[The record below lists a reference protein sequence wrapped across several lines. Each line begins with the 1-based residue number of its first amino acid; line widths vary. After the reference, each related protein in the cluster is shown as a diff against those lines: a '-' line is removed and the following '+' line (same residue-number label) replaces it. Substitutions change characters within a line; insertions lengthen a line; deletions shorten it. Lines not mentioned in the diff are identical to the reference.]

1 MNVQVACASA
11 YIKIFW
17 SPQDCLWG
25 LPFPGRAMKP
35 ESILENSA
43 LDKWTQSCRHGTA
56 SEKISPTLQEKTS
69 LNSPTIQWSI
79 SQKERVVFIHNTPS
93 STSTYALIA
102 HLYSAWICWVQEKS
116 VQPLKTDSLRRTS
129 SLWWSVRKQICIIL
143 GTWYCQFQEV
153 AQTF

>member
-102 HLYSAWICWVQEKS
+102 HLYSAWICWVHEKS
-116 VQPLKTDSLRRTS
+116 VRQTAWEGLPAYDDQSESRFAS
-129 SLWWSVRKQICIIL
+129 SWEH
-143 GTWYCQFQEV
+143 GTANFKKSHKLFNLQ
-153 AQTF
+153 